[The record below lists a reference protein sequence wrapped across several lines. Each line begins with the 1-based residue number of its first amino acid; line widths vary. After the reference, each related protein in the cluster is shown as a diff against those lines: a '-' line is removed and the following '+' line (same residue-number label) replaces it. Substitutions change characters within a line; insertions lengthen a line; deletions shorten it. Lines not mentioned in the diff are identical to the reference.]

1 MPHGEGSPERG
12 YGAARRPPDLPVE
25 QDREGVHPLRPGPP
39 DDDLAASRENRKD
52 RNRRHRVDP
61 ETLRAGAGAYPVKMQ
76 RLPLLLALLVLA
88 VFTIAYAKQTVGQV
102 IGTLG
107 VSGPSVWIN
116 GGRHRPA

>member
-1 MPHGEGSPERG
+1 M
-12 YGAARRPPDLPVE
+12 
-25 QDREGVHPLRPGPP
+25 
-39 DDDLAASRENRKD
+39 
-52 RNRRHRVDP
+52 
-61 ETLRAGAGAYPVKMQ
+61 KMQ